1 MKQEIHRLIELAGS
15 KMKSGV
21 GSSRSNAS
29 SVTASTLTE
38 HDYIGLSEVSSSSHT
53 SEYTNTNANATNNG
67 SHIHEKQIQESNGS
81 LEDAELNLGLSLS
94 YKREP
99 LNAAAGFTGSEKA
112 FQKWVSQEE
121 YQRPRHP
128 NGFQQGVWARGGFE
142 HRTSQEKGASCS
154 SMWQGGQL
162 LRSWEGARIL
172 TAEDLQAPPLL
183 PPHTP
188 VVQDVADHVRS
199 GYAFPNSGRVIMPP
213 PTAGPVAIS
222 GTKRIHNDADVSDGL
237 GLQESSEISKGQA
250 VVGWP
255 PIGTYR
261 SKTRATTQSRSPLY
275 VKVNMDGVPIGRKVD
290 LNAHDSYE
298 TLALALEDMFQR
310 LSNANGQSG
319 SQTPMEKG
327 LFGVNDPKQSRLL
340 DNSSDFVLTYED
352 KEGDWMLV
360 GDVPWRMFVNTVKR
374 LRILKT
380 SDANGLAP
388 RRPEKMDG
396 QKSKAV

>member
-1 MKQEIHRLIELAGS
+1 
-15 KMKSGV
+15 MKSGV

-53 SEYTNTNANATNNG
+53 SEYTTTNANTNNNG
-67 SHIHEKQIQESNGS
+67 GQIHEKQIQDSNGS
-81 LEDAELNLGLSLS
+81 LGDAELNLGLSLS
-94 YKREP
+94 YKKEP
-99 LNAAAGFTGSEKA
+99 LNAAAGFSDSDKA

-128 NGFQQGVWARGGFE
+128 SGSQQGVWARAGFE
-142 HRTSQEKGASCS
+142 HWTSQEKGASCS

-172 TAEDLQAPPLL
+172 TAEDLQAAPPP

-188 VVQDVADHVRS
+188 VVQDVAEHVRS
-199 GYAFPNSGRVIMPP
+199 GYGFSNSGRVIMPP
-213 PTAGPVAIS
+213 PAAAPVAIS
-222 GTKRIHNDADVSDGL
+222 GTKRIHNDADGSDGL
-237 GLQESSEISKGQA
+237 ELQENSEISKGQA

-310 LSNANGQSG
+310 PNNANGQSG
-319 SQTPMEKG
+319 PQTPMEKG
-327 LFGVNDPKQSRLL
+327 HFCGNDPKQSRLL

>member
-1 MKQEIHRLIELAGS
+1 MNQEIIDSSRLAGS
-15 KMKSGV
+15 EMKSGV

-53 SEYTNTNANATNNG
+53 SEYTNTNNNG
-67 SHIHEKQIQESNGS
+67 SNEKQTQESDGS
-81 LEDAELNLGLSLS
+81 LGDAELNLGLSLS
-94 YKREP
+94 YKKEP
-99 LNAAAGFTGSEKA
+99 LNAAAGFNGSEKA
-112 FQKWVSQEE
+112 FQKWVSHEE
-121 YQRPRHP
+121 YQRPRSTS
-128 NGFQQGVWARGGFE
+128 GSQQGVWAKAGFE
-142 HRTSQEKGASCS
+142 HRISQEKGASSS
-154 SMWQGGQL
+154 SMFAGVQV

-172 TAEDLQAPPLL
+172 TAEDLQAPPA
-183 PPHTP
+183 PHTA
-188 VVQDVADHVRS
+188 VVHDVGERVRP
-199 GYAFPNSGRVIMPP
+199 GYGFSNSGRVIMPP
-213 PTAGPVAIS
+213 PTAAPAAIS
-222 GTKRIHNDADVSDGL
+222 GTKRIHNESDGSD
-237 GLQESSEISKGQA
+237 GIQDSSEVSKGQA

-261 SKTRATTQSRSPLY
+261 SKTRATTQPRSPLY

-310 LSNANGQSG
+310 PNNGNGQSG
-319 SQTPMEKG
+319 SHIPMERG
-327 LFGVNDPKQSRLL
+327 HVGANDPKHPRLL

-352 KEGDWMLV
+352 KERDWMLV

-374 LRILKT
+374 LRIMKT

-388 RRPEKMDG
+388 SCPEKIDG

>member
-1 MKQEIHRLIELAGS
+1 MNKEIIDRIGLAGS

-53 SEYTNTNANATNNG
+53 SEYTNTNNNG
-67 SHIHEKQIQESNGS
+67 SHIHEKQTHDSNRS
-81 LEDAELNLGLSLS
+81 LGDAELNLGLSLS
-94 YKREP
+94 YKKEP
-99 LNAAAGFTGSEKA
+99 LNAAAAFNGSEKA
-112 FQKWVSQEE
+112 FQKWVSHEE
-121 YQRPRHP
+121 YQRPRNP
-128 NGFQQGVWARGGFE
+128 TGSQQGVWARGGFE

-154 SMWQGGQL
+154 SMWQGVQV
-162 LRSWEGARIL
+162 LRNWEGARIL
-172 TAEDLQAPPLL
+172 TAEDLQSP

-188 VVQDVADHVRS
+188 VVQDVAERVRS
-199 GYAFPNSGRVIMPP
+199 GYGFSNSGRVIMPP
-213 PTAGPVAIS
+213 PTAAIS
-222 GTKRIHNDADVSDGL
+222 GTKRIHNESDGSDGL
-237 GLQESSEISKGQA
+237 QDSSEISKGQA

-261 SKTRATTQSRSPLY
+261 SKTRATTQARSPLY

-298 TLALALEDMFQR
+298 ALAQALEEMFQR
-310 LSNANGQSG
+310 PNNANGQSG
-319 SQTPMEKG
+319 SQTPMERG
-327 LFGVNDPKQSRLL
+327 HVGANDPKQSRLL
-340 DNSSDFVLTYED
+340 DSSSDFVLTYED

-374 LRILKT
+374 LRVMKT

-388 RRPEKMDG
+388 RCPEKIDG